1 MKKNFKYALMSAIAF
16 AGAVSFSACSS
27 SDEIVDNPNY
37 DPETNTVKTEF
48 AININHP
55 GNNTRMTAANTQQ
68 DGSFLGM
75 TDMYLFSTASSSA
88 VSDATEFITTG
99 KFALGSLDPTDIT
112 ASKSSKVYTMYVPVT
127 TNNFLFY
134 AKNNIT
140 GAAAAQKGSLTY
152 NVSTTATKPSDISFS
167 LNPVV
172 LSADEAEK
180 VTDPETTLAGYMNT
194 IENTTD
200 WAGTVTTAAT
210 NLSYKGLSDHYQE
223 FTKLSTRQG
232 SSAAIL
238 RQVQDLYH
246 VMYPIAS
253 YATADPDAIMTI
265 ARAVI
270 SNITGE
276 GKGFYVASGSGE
288 NAVLAFTSTDAK
300 VTNFPAE
307 AGLPAGSAVLL
318 YDKSSTATAGSKFS
332 YAGFRSNAI
341 FGETPSTDMVN
352 INTPAELVYYDNS
365 PLRTSTQ
372 SLTESDF
379 VSGTPANWE
388 DDTEWTALGKG
399 WTTGTDAVAVT
410 SATRAVAMKYNIKYG
425 VALLAT
431 QVTLGT
437 GLTSNQLTDN
447 RKAFVTSEENQTD
460 IDGAQLQLTGLI
472 IGGQPASANWQFL
485 PASTS
490 FNQTIYDPITPVSL
504 STTATAAN
512 YTLVLDNYNSSEV
525 ADVNIA
531 LEFLNNG
538 KDFYGRDGLIAEGQ
552 KFYLVGKL
560 KGDATNATNSLPTTW
575 PAGIPQS
582 GNARVF
588 IQDFKTTAVFT
599 IDNGSTDPARVPSL
613 QNAYSV
619 IPDLRSTEMVFG
631 LSVNLQWTP
640 GLTSNISL

>member
-16 AGAVSFSACSS
+16 AGAVSFLACSS
-27 SDEIVDNPNY
+27 SDEIADNPNY
-37 DPETNTVKTEF
+37 DPETNAVKTEF

-55 GNNTRMTAANTQQ
+55 GNSTRMTAANTQQ
-68 DGSFLGM
+68 DGAFLGM
-75 TDMYLFSTASSSA
+75 ANMFLFSTASTTA
-88 VSDATEFITTG
+88 VGDATQFITTG
-99 KFALGSLDPTDIT
+99 KFALGSLASNDID
-112 ASKSSKVYTMYVPVT
+112 ASHSSKVYTMYVPVT

-134 AKNNIT
+134 AKNDISGT
-140 GAAAAQKGSLTY
+140 AAAKGSLNY
-152 NVSTTATKPSDISFS
+152 NVSTAAAKPSDITFS

-172 LSADEAEK
+172 LSTDEATK
-180 VTDPETTLAGYMNT
+180 VTAPETTLAGYMNT
-194 IENTTD
+194 IENTTG

-210 NLSYKGLSDHYQE
+210 DISYTGLSNAYRE
-223 FTKLSTRQG
+223 FTRLSTRQG

-238 RQVQDLYH
+238 RQVQDLYR
-246 VMYPIAS
+246 VMAGIS
-253 YATADPDAIMTI
+253 SGNTGDVKTI
-265 ARAVI
+265 ADNVI
-270 SNITGE
+270 TNIVTAFTVSSGTG
-276 GKGFYVASGSGE
+276 AS
-288 NAVLAFTSTDAK
+288 AVLAFTSPDAK

-307 AGLPAGSAVLL
+307 AGLPAGSAVLK
-318 YDKSSTATAGSKFS
+318 YDNSATAGSKFS

-341 FGETPSTDMVN
+341 FGETPSTDMGN

-379 VSGTPANWE
+379 VSGTPADWE
-388 DDTEWTALGKG
+388 DDSKWTTLSKG
-399 WTTGTDAVAVT
+399 WTTGTDAVEVT
-410 SATRAVAMKYNIKYG
+410 TATRAVAMKYNIKYG

-431 QVTLGT
+431 QVKLGEGITL
-437 GLTSNQLTDN
+437 LTDN
-447 RKAFVTSEENQTD
+447 KAAIVNDGVATNQTD
-460 IDGAQLQLTGLI
+460 INGADLQLTGLI

-485 PASTS
+485 PASPS
-490 FNQTIYDPITPVSL
+490 FNQTIYDPINPEVL
-504 STTATAAN
+504 STTGTAAN
-512 YTLVLDNYNSSEV
+512 YTLVLDNYNSEV

-538 KDFYGRDGLIAEGQ
+538 KDFYGRDGLIASGQ

-560 KGDATNATNSLPTTW
+560 KGDATNATGTLTW
-575 PAGIPQS
+575 PAGIPQY
-582 GNARVF
+582 GNSRVF

-599 IDNGSTDPARVPSL
+599 IDNGDSTADPARVPSL

-640 GLTSNISL
+640 GLTYNISL

>member
-1 MKKNFKYALMSAIAF
+1 MKKNFKYAFMSAIAF

-37 DPETNTVKTEF
+37 NPETNAVKTEF

-55 GNNTRMTAANTQQ
+55 GNRTRMASTNTQQ
-68 DGSFLGM
+68 DGTFKGM

-99 KFALGSLDPTDIT
+99 KFALGSLTSTDIT
-112 ASKSSKVYTMYVPVT
+112 AEKSSKVYTMYVPVT

-140 GAAAAQKGSLTY
+140 GATAAQKGSLTY
-152 NVSTTATKPSDISFS
+152 NVSTSATKPSDITFS

-172 LSADEAEK
+172 LSTDEATM
-180 VTDPETTLAGYMNT
+180 VTGPETTLADYMNT
-194 IENTTD
+194 IENTTG
-200 WAGTVTTAAT
+200 WAGTVTTVAT
-210 NLSYKGLSDHYQE
+210 DISYKGLSDAYQE
-223 FTKLSTRQG
+223 FTRLSTRQG

-238 RQVQDLYH
+238 RQVQDLYR
-246 VMYPIAS
+246 VMAQISSAN
-253 YATADPDAIMTI
+253 TDGKKTI
-265 ARAVI
+265 ADAVI
-270 SNITGE
+270 TNITNAFTVTG
-276 GKGFYVASGSGE
+276 SGST
-288 NAVLAFTSTDAK
+288 ATLAFTSTDEN

-332 YAGFRSNAI
+332 YAGFRSSAI
-341 FGETPSTDMVN
+341 FGETPSTDMGN

-379 VSGTPANWE
+379 VSGTPADWE
-388 DDTEWTALGKG
+388 DDSKWTTLSKG
-399 WTTGTDAVAVT
+399 WTTGTDAVEVT
-410 SATRAVAMKYNIKYG
+410 TATRAVAMKYNIKYG
-425 VALLAT
+425 VALLET
-431 QVTLGT
+431 QVKLGST
-437 GLTSNQLTDN
+437 LTSNQLTDN
-447 RKAFVTSEENQTD
+447 KAAIVNDGVATNQTD
-460 IDGAQLQLTGLI
+460 IDGTQLQLTGLV

-485 PASTS
+485 PATTS
-490 FNQTIYDPITPVSL
+490 YNQTIYDPITPVAL
-504 STTATAAN
+504 STTGTDAN
-512 YTLVLDNYNSSEV
+512 YTLVLDNYNSEEAS
-525 ADVNIA
+525 DVNIA

-538 KDFYGRDGLIAEGQ
+538 KDFYGRDGLIASGQ

-599 IDNGSTDPARVPSL
+599 IDNGDSTADPARVPSL

-619 IPDLRSTEMVFG
+619 IPDLRSTQMVFG
-631 LSVNLQWTP
+631 LSVNLAWTP
-640 GLTSNISL
+640 GLTYNISL

>member
-1 MKKNFKYALMSAIAF
+1 MKKNFKYAFMSAIAF
-16 AGAVSFSACSS
+16 VGAVSFSACSS

-37 DPETNTVKTEF
+37 NPETNAVKTEF

-55 GNNTRMTAANTQQ
+55 GSHTRMATANTQQ

-99 KFALGSLDPTDIT
+99 KFALGSLAPTDIT
-112 ASKSSKVYTMYVPVT
+112 AEKSSKVYTMYVPVT

-140 GAAAAQKGSLTY
+140 GATAAQKGSLTY

-276 GKGFYVASGSGE
+276 GKGFSVASGSGE

-332 YAGFRSNAI
+332 YASFRSNAI

-388 DDTEWTALGKG
+388 DDTKWTALGKG

-425 VALLAT
+425 VALLVA
-431 QVTLGT
+431 QVKLGE
-437 GLTSNQLTDN
+437 GLTSNKLTDN
-447 RKAFVTSEENQTD
+447 KAAIVNDGAATNQED
-460 IDGAQLQLTGLI
+460 IDGTQLQLTGLI

-490 FNQTIYDPITPVSL
+490 FNQTIYDPITPVAL

-512 YTLVLDNYNSSEV
+512 YTLVLDNYNSEGA

-538 KDFYGRDGLIAEGQ
+538 KDFYGRDGLIATGQ

-560 KGDATNATNSLPTTW
+560 KGDATNATGTLTW

-582 GNARVF
+582 GNGRVF

-599 IDNGSTDPARVPSL
+599 IDNGSTEPARNPSL

-619 IPDLRSTEMVFG
+619 IPDLRSTQMVFG
-631 LSVNLQWTP
+631 LSVNLEWTP
-640 GLTSNISL
+640 GLTYNISL